1 MHYDSGRKIKANENF
16 KIIKQKVE
24 KDIIE
29 SLKLSKQNYKR
40 DSLWQSLLHPGDK
53 TYSLKE
59 FKELLA
65 CSNVVPMEKIDPR
78 IKDLRSLTDVYNC
91 RCFDYLREVYKDKC
105 RWFVEDQQPEM
116 VIIWNPK
123 LLAYIEIKEE
133 DQKFNLFVIRKTS
146 NYKLSDEQ
154 SMITAIVK
162 HLLQWLWVRLTT
174 MLNN

>member
-1 MHYDSGRKIKANENF
+1 
-16 KIIKQKVE
+16 
-24 KDIIE
+24 
-29 SLKLSKQNYKR
+29 
-40 DSLWQSLLHPGDK
+40 
-53 TYSLKE
+53 
-59 FKELLA
+59 
-65 CSNVVPMEKIDPR
+65 
-78 IKDLRSLTDVYNC
+78 
-91 RCFDYLREVYKDKC
+91 
-105 RWFVEDQQPEM
+105 M